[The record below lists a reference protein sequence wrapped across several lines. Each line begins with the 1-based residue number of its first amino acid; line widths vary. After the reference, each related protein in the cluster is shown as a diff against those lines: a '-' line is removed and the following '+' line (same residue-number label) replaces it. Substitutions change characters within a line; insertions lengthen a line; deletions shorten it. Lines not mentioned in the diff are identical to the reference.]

1 MTTPKRGE
9 PRQKKIPTSE
19 ELNEKLRD
27 LVHKKINHELNG
39 LNDQIETFLR
49 DKIHEMITHA
59 MGFTESF
66 GRLEIRGKSP
76 LNNQVKLI
84 ADEYVDKCIN
94 ENRDRLLAMTLSAR
108 VQKTLE
114 ETFLDTIE
122 ERLEERMT
130 EIAEEHIDREVQTMI
145 RNIVGKHIDIKGEG
159 ESDV

>member
-1 MTTPKRGE
+1 MTSPKRGE
-9 PRQKKIPTSE
+9 PHQKKVPTSE
-19 ELNEKLRD
+19 ELNEKLRL
-27 LVHKKINHELNG
+27 LVNKKINSELEG
-39 LNDQIETFLR
+39 LNDQIESFLR

-94 ENRDRLLAMTLSAR
+94 ENRDRLLALTLSTR

-114 ETFLDTIE
+114 KTFLDTIE
-122 ERLEERMT
+122 ERLEERI
-130 EIAEEHIDREVQTMI
+130 EAIAEEHIDREVQTMI
-145 RNIVGKHIDIKGEG
+145 RNIVGKHIEIKVD
-159 ESDV
+159 SDD